1 MKLVSAKRSK
11 KERIGINSW
20 LPYYAGFSQ
29 DFVNSAINYLGV
41 KENDWI
47 IDPWGGSGT
56 TQVVSALARINSISI
71 DVNPVMAVCTAAK
84 NPINIGISMPS
95 IDSIDCIQ
103 CDSNDLLS
111 KYFVDES
118 AAFLRGLFRNN
129 LNGLRLNEKKV
140 IEPELAFNIL
150 VLFKSLNLFV
160 RGNRTSNP
168 TWVKVRGLE
177 KIKINEIEFAGIFKN
192 QFILM
197 QNDLANFYPS
207 SKTETLNFSLCC
219 SNRKL
224 ELKDEFFDFL
234 ISSPPYLTRID
245 YANSTAIENS
255 FLNDEQKFR
264 LLREDT
270 TGTTAIKNI
279 NFSYSDDWGGKCLR
293 FLEEV
298 KNHKSRASATYYWKS
313 YFQYFSD
320 ISSSLDEIIK
330 KMKCGATGILVVQNS
345 YYKEIYIPLAD
356 IYVEM
361 LNKKNVEASVIRRE
375 EVDGYYS
382 RINKGANKYL
392 VSKKYSEDFI
402 FLRK

>member
-20 LPYYAGFSQ
+20 MPYYAGFSQ
-29 DFVNSAINYLGV
+29 DFVKSAIDYLGV
-41 KENDWI
+41 KANDWI

-56 TQVVSALARINSISI
+56 TQVVSALASINSISI

-84 NPINIGISMPS
+84 NPNNIGIIMPS
-95 IDSIDCIQ
+95 IESIDYIQ
-103 CDSNDLLS
+103 CDSKDLLS
-111 KYFVDES
+111 KYFVEDS
-118 AAFLRGLFRNN
+118 AAFLRGLFRNK
-129 LNGLRLNEKKV
+129 LNGLKLNERKV

-168 TWVKVRGLE
+168 TWVKVRRLD
-177 KIKINEIEFAGIFKN
+177 KIRINETEFAKIFKE

-197 QNDLANFYPS
+197 QNDLSNFYPS
-207 SKTETLNFSLCC
+207 SKIETLNFSLCS
-219 SNRKL
+219 SNRNL
-224 ELKDEFFDFL
+224 ELKDDFFDFL

-255 FLNDEQKFR
+255 FLNDEKKFR

-270 TGTTAIKNI
+270 TGTTAIKGI
-279 NFSYSDDWGGKCLR
+279 DFIYSNDWGGKCLK

-320 ISSSLDEIIK
+320 ISASLDEIIK
-330 KMKCGATGILVVQNS
+330 KMKFGATGILVVQNS

-361 LNKKNVEASVIRRE
+361 LNMKNVEASVIRRE
-375 EVDGYYS
+375 EVNGFYS

-392 VSKKYSEDFI
+392 VDKKYSEDFI